1 MGSNKKSSVGACKS
15 YCMNLFYEHY
25 FCKGLFF
32 VNFELLVVF
41 CHGLSK
47 GEFVRF

>member
-1 MGSNKKSSVGACKS
+1 MGI
-15 YCMNLFYEHY
+15 F

-41 CHGLSK
+41 CHGLLK

>member
-1 MGSNKKSSVGACKS
+1 MGI
-15 YCMNLFYEHY
+15 FFF

-41 CHGLSK
+41 CHGLLN
-47 GEFVRF
+47 GEFVKF

>member
-1 MGSNKKSSVGACKS
+1 MGI
-15 YCMNLFYEHY
+15 

-32 VNFELLVVF
+32 VNFEFLVVF
-41 CHGLSK
+41 CHGLPK